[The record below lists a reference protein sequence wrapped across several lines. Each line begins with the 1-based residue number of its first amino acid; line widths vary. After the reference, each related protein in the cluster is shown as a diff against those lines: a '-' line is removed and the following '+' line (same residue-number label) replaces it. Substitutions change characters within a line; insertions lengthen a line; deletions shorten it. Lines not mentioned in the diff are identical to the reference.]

1 MLEWPIAIGDM
12 IGTVFTTMTRK
23 AGSKKTT
30 ARGGNLLLILGVAFV
45 VLILL
50 LRMIRFVAH
59 VRGR

>member
-1 MLEWPIAIGDM
+1 MK
-12 IGTVFTTMTRK
+12 RK
-23 AGSKKTT
+23 TKTKQAT

-50 LRMIRFVAH
+50 LRMISFVTH

>member
-1 MLEWPIAIGDM
+1 MK
-12 IGTVFTTMTRK
+12 RK
-23 AGSKKTT
+23 AGSEKAK

-50 LRMIRFVAH
+50 LRMITFVAH

>member
-1 MLEWPIAIGDM
+1 MK
-12 IGTVFTTMTRK
+12 RK
-23 AGSKKTT
+23 AKTKQAT
-30 ARGGNLLLILGVAFV
+30 ARGGKLLLILGVAFV

>member
-23 AGSKKTT
+23 AGSKKTK
-30 ARGGNLLLILGVAFV
+30 AGGNLLLILGVAFV

>member
-1 MLEWPIAIGDM
+1 MKRI
-12 IGTVFTTMTRK
+12 TRTK
-23 AGSKKTT
+23 RAT

-50 LRMIRFVAH
+50 LRMISFVAH

>member
-1 MLEWPIAIGDM
+1 MK
-12 IGTVFTTMTRK
+12 RK
-23 AGSKKTT
+23 TKTNRAT

-50 LRMIRFVAH
+50 LRMISYVAH

>member
-1 MLEWPIAIGDM
+1 MK
-12 IGTVFTTMTRK
+12 RK
-23 AGSKKTT
+23 AGSEKTK

-50 LRMIRFVAH
+50 LRMISFVAH